1 MVEETVAS
9 PGKRLRR
16 IMRIMREYHFLSNFY
31 HQKNPEEVCQALEEL
46 GPTFIKMGQILS
58 TRSDLV
64 SPEYIKAFRKLQDD
78 VPADDFASV
87 KTTFETE
94 TGKRISEVFKS
105 FDEKAFASASIGQV
119 HHAELKDGTPV
130 VVKIQHPDVTK
141 LVDTDLALLKRAVE
155 LLKYVPTG
163 ITVVD
168 PVKIFNALSS
178 SLKSEIDTIQE
189 AKNGI
194 EFYRLNNGQSIIRVP
209 KVYFEYCAPKILV
222 NEFMPGKSIKHLAN
236 EPLDKEDPKRAKAQ
250 QAIRHEIA
258 QALVKNF
265 LKQVFVD
272 HFFQADPHPG
282 NILIHKLTKS
292 ESQDDQFE
300 VSKKV
305 EKQVGNTNF
314 SYQKEVALPPYRV
327 IWIDFGMMGR
337 ISPSTADG
345 IAKIVLAI
353 NSQDI
358 HEIGQSIIPMCEQ
371 VGPLD
376 EQKFYRDLGRFLR
389 PYLNA
394 GLADIN
400 FTKMLYQII
409 QLCQNN
415 NLQIDSQVTMLV
427 RAFGI
432 LETIIAKLDP
442 SLSML
447 EVARPFG
454 QQYLKQHFNFRT
466 QLDNSLWSSYRAVK
480 AITQMPGK
488 LNTFFDAVS
497 GGDARINFHYSDQ
510 DQLLKWV
517 SRIVNRIIVAIIL
530 AAIIVGSS
538 LLVEGSADHPHIY
551 RLGVLGY
558 SLAII
563 IIVAMAI
570 SELLQRYRKHRR
582 RKKEYGKK

>member
-1 MVEETVAS
+1 MAEETVPS
-9 PGKRLRR
+9 PRKRLRR
-16 IMRIMREYHFLSNFY
+16 IMQVMRQYHFLSNFY

-58 TRSDLV
+58 TRADLV
-64 SPEYIKAFRKLQDD
+64 SPEYIKALRKLQDD
-78 VPADDFASV
+78 VPADSFASV
-87 KTTFETE
+87 KKTFETE
-94 TGKRISEVFKS
+94 TGKKISEVFKT
-105 FDEKAFASASIGQV
+105 FDQEPFASASIGQV
-119 HHAELKDGTPV
+119 HHAELKDGTSV

-168 PVKIFNALSS
+168 PVKIFNALSD
-178 SLKSEIDTIQE
+178 SLRSEIDTIQE
-189 AKNGI
+189 AKNGV

-209 KVYFEYCAPKILV
+209 KVYFKYCAPKILV
-222 NEFMPGKSIKHLAN
+222 NEYMPGKSIKYLAN
-236 EPLDKEDPKRAKAQ
+236 ASLSTNPEQAKAQ
-250 QAIRHEIA
+250 RQVRHEIA
-258 QALVKNF
+258 QVLVKNF
-265 LKQVFVD
+265 LRQVFVD

-282 NILIHKLTKS
+282 NILIRHL
-292 ESQDDQFE
+292 SQDEAQTDQVE
-300 VSKKV
+300 V
-305 EKQVGNTNF
+305 EKKLEKQIGPTKI
-314 SYQKEVALPPYRV
+314 SYQQEKSLPPYRV

-337 ISPSTADG
+337 ISPATADG
-345 IAKIVLAI
+345 IAKIVLAV

-376 EQKFYRDLGRFLR
+376 EQKFYRELGKFLR

-394 GLADIN
+394 GLAEIN
-400 FTKMLYQII
+400 FTKMLYQIV

-415 NLQIDSQVTMLV
+415 NLQIHSQVTMLV

-454 QQYLKQHFNFRT
+454 KQYLKQHFDLRT
-466 QLDNSLWSSYRAVK
+466 QLDNSLWGSYRAVK
-480 AITQMPGK
+480 NITQMPGK
-488 LNTFFDAVS
+488 LNTFFDAIS
-497 GGDARINFHYSDQ
+497 DGDARINFHYADQ
-510 DQLLKWV
+510 ENLMKWL
-517 SRIVNRIIVAIIL
+517 SRIVNRIIIAIIL

-538 LLVEGSADHPHIY
+538 LLVEGSTGHPHIY
-551 RLGVLGY
+551 RPGVFGY

-563 IIVAMAI
+563 IIVTMAV
-570 SELLQRYRKHRR
+570 SELIRRYRKYRR
-582 RKKEYGKK
+582 QKKEYGKK

>member
-1 MVEETVAS
+1 MAEETVPS
-9 PGKRLRR
+9 PRKRLRR
-16 IMRIMREYHFLSNFY
+16 IMQVMRQYHFLSNFY

-58 TRSDLV
+58 TRADLV
-64 SPEYIKAFRKLQDD
+64 SPEYIKALRKLQDN
-78 VPADDFASV
+78 VPADSFTSV
-87 KTTFETE
+87 RKTFETE
-94 TGKRISEVFKS
+94 TGKKISEVFKT
-105 FDEKAFASASIGQV
+105 FDQEPFASASIGQV
-119 HHAELKDGTPV
+119 HHAELKNGTPV

-168 PVKIFNALSS
+168 PVKIFNVLSD
-178 SLKSEIDTIQE
+178 SLRNEIDTIQE

-194 EFYRLNNGQSIIRVP
+194 EFYRLNNDQSIIRVP
-209 KVYFEYCAPKILV
+209 KVYFKYCAPKILV
-222 NEFMPGKSIKHLAN
+222 NEYMPGKSIKYLAN
-236 EPLDKEDPKRAKAQ
+236 TPLSKEPEQAKAQ
-250 QAIRHEIA
+250 RRIRHEIA
-258 QALVKNF
+258 QVLVKNF

-282 NILIHKLTKS
+282 NILIRHLNQDEAQIDQVELEKKL
-292 ESQDDQFE
+292 
-300 VSKKV
+300 
-305 EKQVGNTNF
+305 EKQIGSTKI
-314 SYQKEVALPPYRV
+314 SYQQGKTFPPYRV

-337 ISPSTADG
+337 ISPATADG
-345 IAKIVLAI
+345 IAKIVLAV

-376 EQKFYRDLGRFLR
+376 EQKFYRELGKFLR

-394 GLADIN
+394 GLAEIN
-400 FTKMLYQII
+400 FTKMLYQIV

-415 NLQIDSQVTMLV
+415 NLQIHSQVTMLV

-454 QQYLKQHFNFRT
+454 KQYLKQHFDLRT
-466 QLDNSLWSSYRAVK
+466 QLDNSLWGSYRAVK
-480 AITQMPGK
+480 NITQMPGK
-488 LNTFFDAVS
+488 LNTFFDAIS
-497 GGDARINFHYSDQ
+497 DGNAQINFHYADQ
-510 DQLLKWV
+510 EKLMKWL
-517 SRIVNRIIVAIIL
+517 SRIVNRIIIAIIL

-538 LLVEGSADHPHIY
+538 LLVEGSTGHPHIY
-551 RLGVLGY
+551 RLGVFGY

-563 IIVAMAI
+563 IIVTMAV
-570 SELLQRYRKHRR
+570 SELIRRYRKYRR
-582 RKKEYGKK
+582 QKREYRQK

>member
-1 MVEETVAS
+1 MVEETVVS

-64 SPEYIKAFRKLQDD
+64 SPEYIKAFRKLQDN

-94 TGKRISEVFKS
+94 TGKKISEVFKS
-105 FDEKAFASASIGQV
+105 FDKKAFASASIGQV

-222 NEFMPGKSIKHLAN
+222 NEFMQGKSIKYLAN
-236 EPLDKEDPKRAKAQ
+236 EPLDKEDPEHAQAQ
-250 QAIRHEIA
+250 QGTRHELA

-282 NILIHKLTKS
+282 NILIHKLTET
-292 ESQDDQFE
+292 ESQDDQFA
-300 VSKKV
+300 VNKKF

-376 EQKFYRDLGRFLR
+376 EQKFYRELGRFLR
-389 PYLNA
+389 PYLNI

-400 FTKMLYQII
+400 FTKMLYQIV
-409 QLCQNN
+409 QLCKNN
-415 NLQIDSQVTMLV
+415 NLRINSQVTMLV

-442 SLSML
+442 SISML

-454 QQYLKQHFNFRT
+454 QRYLKQHFNFRN
-466 QLDNSLWSSYRAVK
+466 QLDNSLWSSYRAIK

-488 LNTFFDAVS
+488 LNTFFDAIS
-497 GGDARINFHYSDQ
+497 GGDAQINFHYSEQ
-510 DQLLKWV
+510 EQLMKWV
-517 SRIVNRIIVAIIL
+517 SRIVNRVIIAIIL

-558 SLAII
+558 SLAIF
-563 IIVAMAI
+563 IIVVMTI
-570 SELLQRYRKHRR
+570 SELLQRYRKYRQ

>member
-1 MVEETVAS
+1 MIEETATS

-16 IMRIMREYHFLSNFY
+16 IMQVMREYHFLSNFY
-31 HQKNPEEVCQALEEL
+31 HQKNPEEVCQALEKL

-64 SPEYIKAFRKLQDD
+64 SPEYIKALRKLQDD

-87 KTTFETE
+87 KQTFETE
-94 TGKRISEVFKS
+94 TGKKISEVFQK
-105 FDEKAFASASIGQV
+105 FDQEPFASASIGQV

-130 VVKIQHPDVTK
+130 VVKVQHPDVTK

-168 PVKIFNALSS
+168 PVKIFDALNE
-178 SLKSEIDTIQE
+178 SLKSEIDTLQE
-189 AKNGI
+189 AKNGS
-194 EFYRLNNGQSIIRVP
+194 EFYRLNNGESIIRVP
-209 KVYFEYCAPKILV
+209 KVYLKYCAPKILV
-222 NEFMPGKSIKHLAN
+222 NEYMPGKSIKYLTN
-236 EPLDKEDPKRAKAQ
+236 EPLSKNAKEKRAQ
-250 QAIRHEIA
+250 QTVRHEIA
-258 QALVKNF
+258 QTLVKNF

-282 NILIHKLTKS
+282 NILIEHLT
-292 ESQDDQFE
+292 QDDSQQAQMGLA
-300 VSKKV
+300 KKA
-305 EKQVGNTNF
+305 EKQLGPVKL
-314 SYQKEVALPPYRV
+314 SYQKEVSLPTYRV

-337 ISPSTADG
+337 ISPAMADG
-345 IAKIVLAI
+345 IAQIVLAV

-358 HEIGQSIIPMCEQ
+358 REIGQAIIPMCEQ

-376 EQKFYRDLGRFLR
+376 EQKFYRELGRFLR

-394 GLADIN
+394 DLAEIN
-400 FTKMLYQII
+400 FAKMLYQIV

-415 NLQIDSQVTMLV
+415 NLQLNSQVTMLV

-432 LETIIAKLDP
+432 LESIIAKLDP
-442 SLSML
+442 SLSMM

-454 QQYLKQHFNFRT
+454 RQYLKQHFDLRT
-466 QLDNSLWSSYRAVK
+466 QLDNSIWGSYRATK
-480 AITQMPGK
+480 EISRMPGK
-488 LNTFFDAVS
+488 LNTFFDAIS
-497 GGDARINFHYSDQ
+497 DGDAQINFHYAAQ
-510 DQLLKWV
+510 EQLLKWL
-517 SRIVNRIIVAIIL
+517 SRIVNRITIAIIL

-538 LLVEGSADHPHIY
+538 LLAEGSANHPSIY
-551 RLGVLGY
+551 RLGVFGY

-563 IIVAMAI
+563 IIVIMTI
-570 SELLQRYRKHRR
+570 SELVRRYRNYRR
-582 RKKEYGKK
+582 RKKEYK

>member
-1 MVEETVAS
+1 MAEETVPS
-9 PGKRLRR
+9 PRKRLRR
-16 IMRIMREYHFLSNFY
+16 IMQVMRQYHFLSNLY

-58 TRSDLV
+58 TRADLV
-64 SPEYIKAFRKLQDD
+64 SPEYIKALRKLQDN
-78 VPADDFASV
+78 VPADSFTSV
-87 KTTFETE
+87 RKTFETE
-94 TGKRISEVFKS
+94 TGKKISAVFKT
-105 FDEKAFASASIGQV
+105 FDQEPFASASIGQV
-119 HHAELKDGTPV
+119 HHAELKNGTPV

-168 PVKIFNALSS
+168 PVKIFNALSD
-178 SLKSEIDTIQE
+178 SLRNEIDTIQE

-194 EFYRLNNGQSIIRVP
+194 EFYRLNNDQSIIRVP
-209 KVYFEYCAPKILV
+209 KVYFKYCAPKILV
-222 NEFMPGKSIKHLAN
+222 NEYMPGKSIKYLAN
-236 EPLDKEDPKRAKAQ
+236 TPLSKEPEQAKAQ
-250 QAIRHEIA
+250 RRIRHEIA
-258 QALVKNF
+258 QVLVKNF

-282 NILIHKLTKS
+282 NILIRHLSQNEAQMDQVELEKKL
-292 ESQDDQFE
+292 
-300 VSKKV
+300 
-305 EKQVGNTNF
+305 EKQIGSTKI
-314 SYQKEVALPPYRV
+314 SYQQGKTLPPYRV

-337 ISPSTADG
+337 ISPATADG
-345 IAKIVLAI
+345 IAKIVLAV

-376 EQKFYRDLGRFLR
+376 EQKFYRELGKFLR

-394 GLADIN
+394 GLAEIN
-400 FTKMLYQII
+400 FTKMLYQIV

-415 NLQIDSQVTMLV
+415 NLQIHSQVTMLV

-454 QQYLKQHFNFRT
+454 KQYLKQHFDLRT
-466 QLDNSLWSSYRAVK
+466 QLDNSLWGSYRAVK
-480 AITQMPGK
+480 NITQMPGK
-488 LNTFFDAVS
+488 LNTFFDAIS
-497 GGDARINFHYSDQ
+497 DGNAQINFHYADQ
-510 DQLLKWV
+510 EKLMKWL
-517 SRIVNRIIVAIIL
+517 SRIVNRIIIAIIL

-538 LLVEGSADHPHIY
+538 LLVEGSTGHPHIY
-551 RLGVLGY
+551 RLGVFGY

-563 IIVAMAI
+563 IIVTMAV
-570 SELLQRYRKHRR
+570 SELIRRYRKYRR
-582 RKKEYGKK
+582 QKREYRQK